1 MKCPNCNRTLTCGC
15 QKAKAQNGKIVCN
28 SCVASYNNALKGK
41 ARTSNITNL
50 VVTAKRIDNL

>member
-1 MKCPNCNRTLTCGC
+1 MP
-15 QKAKAQNGKIVCN
+15 KAKAQNGKIVCN

-50 VVTAKRIDNL
+50 TVTAKRIDSL